1 MISDKSL
8 FLFKRS
14 QKMWRHDIEH
24 NDTRQNDAQHINT
37 LQHDTEQ
44 DN

>member
-24 NDTRQNDAQHINT
+24 NDTRQNDAQQQINT
-37 LQHDTEQ
+37 QHPAT
-44 DN
+44 